1 MARVT
6 TSSSPLMA
14 PCLRSC
20 IPTPS
25 LCRRVLNSGGVPSE
39 WESEPLKD
47 IGPGLLRALVLPL
60 LFALIHPSAWNRYSA
75 NFATTEFYEVP
86 FSEFSEVGLPELRLL
101 GSSRLPSAFGIM
113 FLLIAQRIDPTSK
126 HAREGGSQ

>member
-14 PCLRSC
+14 LCLRSC
-20 IPTPS
+20 IPTLS

-47 IGPGLLRALVLPL
+47 IGTGLLGALVLPL
-60 LFALIHPSAWNRYSA
+60 LFALIHPSAWNRYSRKFRCRILHSPA
-75 NFATTEFYEVP
+75 PTPQNHPPQTP
-86 FSEFSEVGLPELRLL
+86 R
-101 GSSRLPSAFGIM
+101 
-113 FLLIAQRIDPTSK
+113 IAP
-126 HAREGGSQ
+126 AR